1 VPEPKRVPKREPKED
16 PGDSAD
22 DFDYLGREFMTWLLF
37 RADAGEAIFGK
48 GKGKANDEF
57 TFFFGGKARFASAA
71 GFATDLVLK
80 GRAPAHGAEAR
91 AAIGSGHALREAE
104 LRVVKDEREWRGT
117 LVADTLDWK
126 GVKLPA
132 LLTEEDDEK
141 LLERMTLLE
150 ELDAMV
156 QTAFADFLK
165 TRVRPAW
172 RKEVVPA
179 LRTWI
184 VEGLA
189 IEG

>member
-1 VPEPKRVPKREPKED
+1 MPEVKRKTPLD
-16 PGDSAD
+16 PSADAGSDAD
-22 DFDYLGREFMTWLLF
+22 DFDYLGREFMTWLLW
-37 RADAGEAIFGK
+37 RADAGEAQFGGGSK
-48 GKGKANDEF
+48 QGEEF

-104 LRVVKDEREWRGT
+104 LRVVRDEREWRGT
-117 LVADTLDWK
+117 LVADSLDWK

-150 ELDAMV
+150 ELDEMV
-156 QTAFADFLK
+156 QVAFADFLK
-165 TRVRPAW
+165 TRARPVW
-172 RKEVVPA
+172 RKETVPA

-189 IEG
+189 IED

>member
-1 VPEPKRVPKREPKED
+1 MPEVKRKTPLED
-16 PGDSAD
+16 VGDEAD
-22 DFDYLGREFMTWLLF
+22 DFDYLGREFMTWLLW
-37 RADAGEAIFGK
+37 RADAGEAAFGK
-48 GKGKANDEF
+48 SGEEF
-57 TFFFGGKARFASAA
+57 TFAFGGKARFASQA
-71 GFATDLVLK
+71 GYATDLQLK

-117 LVADTLDWK
+117 LVADSLDWK

-150 ELDAMV
+150 ELDGMV
-156 QTAFADFLK
+156 EVAFAEFLK
-165 TRVRPAW
+165 TRARPAW
-172 RKEVVPA
+172 RKETVPA
-179 LRTWI
+179 LRSWI

-189 IEG
+189 IEGT